1 MIRPRWTAGRAVAV
15 LLMATVWIASGVAAY
30 LYLGAHRTTLTNE
43 AKKPTEVKLN
53 QGPISHL
60 PGTLYLVQGG
70 TLYRLQRGSFSP
82 VLNAPGGASVWTQ
95 PVFTP
100 NGQSLVV
107 VRRDYAS
114 SDLYLVDTSSGR
126 NPNLLTH
133 NASRTVEANHWAF
146 YPRLSPDGASLFFS
160 YDRKDPANFYN
171 VVLSVYSMPMTA
183 SSSFNQAKKWT
194 VPANFTGG
202 DIQPLPL
209 ASGGVIY
216 TKYSFDNKT
225 NKILSQIY
233 LTLRAGAPGK
243 ALTAIEDGCLQPAL
257 SPDGQRLAMICTGGK
272 QFANL
277 EIAHFDGSTLG
288 PAQVLVSGQL
298 AAQPTWSPDGSSLV
312 YLAPQGL
319 GGHFQLWVQP
329 VPAPAPAASAAPTP
343 SSTRGSQAGRATP
356 TAPPTPTPTPSPLSQ
371 PIQLTSGLDFDATS
385 TIAWHS

>member
-1 MIRPRWTAGRAVAV
+1 MTRPRWTAGRAAVV
-15 LLMATVWIASGVAAY
+15 LLMATVWIASGIAAY

-43 AKKPTEVKLN
+43 AKKPTEAKLA
-53 QGPISHL
+53 QGPISRL

-82 VLNAPGGASVWTQ
+82 VLKAPGGASGWTQ

-114 SDLYLVDTSSGR
+114 SDLYLVDTSSR
-126 NPNLLTH
+126 SPNPLTH

-160 YDRKDPANFYN
+160 YDRKDPGNFYN
-171 VVLSVYSMPMTA
+171 VVLSVYSMPMSPG
-183 SSSFNQAKKWT
+183 SSLSQAKKWT
-194 VPANFTGG
+194 VPASFTGG
-202 DIQPLPL
+202 DIQPIPLP
-209 ASGGVIY
+209 SGGVIY

-233 LTLRAGAPGK
+233 LTPRAGAQGK
-243 ALTAIEDGCLQPAL
+243 ALTAIEDSCLQPAL

-272 QFANL
+272 QFASL
-277 EIAHFDGSTLG
+277 EIAHFDGSNLG

-312 YLAPQGL
+312 YVAPQGL
-319 GGHFQLWVQP
+319 GGHFQLWLQP
-329 VPAPAPAASAAPTP
+329 VPAPAPPASTAPNP
-343 SSTRGSQAGRATP
+343 GSTRGSQAGRATP
-356 TAPPTPTPTPSPLSQ
+356 TPPQTPTPSPSPLSE

-385 TIAWHS
+385 TIAWHA

>member
-43 AKKPTEVKLN
+43 AKKPTEVLN

-171 VVLSVYSMPMTA
+171 VVLSVYSMPMSA

-329 VPAPAPAASAAPTP
+329 VPAPASAASAAPTP
-343 SSTRGSQAGRATP
+343 SSTRGSQTGRATP
-356 TAPPTPTPTPSPLSQ
+356 TAPPTPTPTPSPLPQ
-371 PIQLTSGLDFDATS
+371 PTQLTSGLDFDATS